1 MKVNHKVFY
10 NIRNR
15 TTERKNTGTK
25 HRNNLLK
32 NMLSKYFLT
41 NPNIVALLDS
51 VEPIFNHLIDSIR
64 DIKKYKNPMIHKNF
78 YDFN

>member
-15 TTERKNTGTK
+15 NTERVNTGTK

-41 NPNIVALLDS
+41 NPNMVALLDS
-51 VEPIFNHLIDSIR
+51 IEPILNHLIDSVR
-64 DIKKYKNPMIHKNF
+64 DIKKEKNPMIHKNF
-78 YDFN
+78 YYFN